1 MDDIIKDFH
10 DLTEIPSF
18 QQMIPDKKYMDT
30 AEYLDVLQMNIGRK
44 CNLICKHCH
53 VNAGARADRRDVK
66 RGDGCLPYFCKRAED
81 CNNRYYRRS
90 TGDEPA
96 SGISD
101 RRKQ

>member
-44 CNLICKHCH
+44 SDLQTLSCEC
-53 VNAGARADRRDVK
+53 GSRADRRDVK